1 MRDDPLAPGL
11 DAGAPP
17 TPAGRELD
25 ATAATTTHI
34 ADAISS
40 GLGALL
46 ADKDVSEIASLEGSF
61 VEVRRRGR
69 RERLDV
75 MIEGP
80 LFALLRDAGAE
91 RGVVRMRTAGTQ
103 SGGVHTG
110 AHDVVAGPLADGRIA
125 LRIVKT
131 GAPEATFESLV
142 EEGVLPPG
150 VDLELRAAV
159 LEGAGVIVAGP
170 ARAARKR
177 VVGAIVRALA
187 ERLSFFG
194 ATDSLASLVAVPLEK
209 GAPVVDK
216 AKAAAALGCDVIAAL
231 DISPHTAVTLA
242 RAELGVPF
250 VVSIAAPSWDG
261 IEAAF
266 DDARMHVS
274 AFAGTTAI
282 IGHGPDGAARLAEL
296 RGPMRAEGMND
307 APSSAPNPT
316 ARGSAA
322 NTSATLASRG
332 LPSSTP
338 SPAASPSPSSSMRD
352 VAAPAEVSG
361 LRARP
366 SFASASSA
374 SSLSSMRD
382 ARSQEGAP
390 LDDALPPLAALP
402 AAWASDA
409 PDDDPGWELGEPPP
423 AGGDDPP
430 STSPSMPTSATN
442 ASGAPKGSF
451 DAALAAAGK
460 GKPSFAPRAPKPHP
474 QTAQLRGAPM
484 GGAGGDPFGGLT
496 LEPPPGG
503 PRVDPGD
510 DSGDD
515 EDNR

>member
-1 MRDDPLAPGL
+1 MPNESATREAPPTP
-11 DAGAPP
+11 APP

-25 ATAATTTHI
+25 ATAATTTQI
-34 ADAISS
+34 AAAIAS

-46 ADKDVSEIASLEGSF
+46 GDKDISEISSLEGSF

-103 SGGVHTG
+103 SGGVLTG

-131 GAPEATFESLV
+131 SAPDATFEALV
-142 EEGVLPPG
+142 EEGILPPG
-150 VDLELRAAV
+150 VDVELRAAV

-170 ARAARKR
+170 ARAARRR

-231 DISPHTAVTLA
+231 DIAPHVAVALA

-250 VVSIAAPSWDG
+250 VVSIAAPSWDS
-261 IEAAF
+261 IAFAF
-266 DDARMHVS
+266 DDARMHVG

-282 IGHGPDGAARLAEL
+282 IGYGPDGAARLAEL
-296 RGPMRAEGMND
+296 RGAVRADGTDDHARSTVPVN
-307 APSSAPNPT
+307 
-316 ARGSAA
+316 ARGSAPNA
-322 NTSATLASRG
+322 SSATLASRG
-332 LPSSTP
+332 LPSSP
-338 SPAASPSPSSSMRD
+338 SSPPSSSSQAAMPSRD
-352 VAAPAEVSG
+352 TGAPAEVSG

-366 SFASASSA
+366 SFASAP
-374 SSLSSMRD
+374 SM
-382 ARSQEGAP
+382 RSQEGATV
-390 LDDALPPLAALP
+390 DDALPSLAALP

-409 PDDDPGWELGEPPP
+409 PDADPGWELGEPPP
-423 AGGDDPP
+423 AGGDDAPALARSSSAAPP
-430 STSPSMPTSATN
+430 SRA
-442 ASGAPKGSF
+442 AKGSF
-451 DAALAAAGK
+451 DAALAAQK
-460 GKPSFAPRAPKPHP
+460 SGKPSFAPRPPKPHP
-474 QTAQLRGAPM
+474 QAAQLRGA
-484 GGAGGDPFGGLT
+484 AIGGDPFGGLT

-503 PRVDPGD
+503 PSLSDGGD
-510 DSGDD
+510 DGGDADEPGDD